1 MKRDFLLPHSW
12 KKWGWIVTAPSAV
25 LAFCLLWSIDLWPDM
40 YKAFGGFIDE
50 IVMTLLVIGLLI
62 VAFSRERDE
71 DEYTARLRMSS
82 LIWSMTVNYAVL
94 IIVTWCV
101 YDIDY
106 LFVILVNVFM
116 PIVLYVMIFNIAVVC
131 ARNAVRKAE

>member
-1 MKRDFLLPHSW
+1 
-12 KKWGWIVTAPSAV
+12 
-25 LAFCLLWSIDLWPDM
+25 M

-50 IVMTLLVIGLLI
+50 IVMTLLVVGLLI

>member
-1 MKRDFLLPHSW
+1 
-12 KKWGWIVTAPSAV
+12 
-25 LAFCLLWSIDLWPDM
+25 M